1 VRRSSRAAGRSKV
14 GGMPYF
20 LEGLQHLVVLLI
32 GVSIGFALMHALR
45 G

>member
-1 VRRSSRAAGRSKV
+1 
-14 GGMPYF
+14 MPV
-20 LEGLQHLVVLLI
+20 LEGLQHLVSLLI